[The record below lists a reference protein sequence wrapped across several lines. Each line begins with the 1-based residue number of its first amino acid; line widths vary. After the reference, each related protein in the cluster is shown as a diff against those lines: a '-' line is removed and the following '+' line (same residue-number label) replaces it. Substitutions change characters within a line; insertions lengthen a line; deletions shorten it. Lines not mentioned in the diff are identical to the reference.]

1 MGWSNYGKE
10 FIMYSPKMKAAV
22 HSIKP
27 PKDFQISIAD
37 YDKFLAIQFYES
49 HWRHLND
56 NERLRCIQYMTRIK
70 TVLELLGASVTLDPI
85 LDIKYND
92 ERTI

>member
-1 MGWSNYGKE
+1 
-10 FIMYSPKMKAAV
+10 MYTDKMKR
-22 HSIKP
+22 SIRSVKA
-27 PKDFQISIAD
+27 PKDFQITIAD

-56 NERLRCIQYMTRIK
+56 NERLRCIEYMMKVKNI
-70 TVLELLGASVTLDPI
+70 LESLGANVTLDPI

-92 ERTI
+92 ERQL

>member
-1 MGWSNYGKE
+1 
-10 FIMYSPKMKAAV
+10 MYTSKMKHAIRSVKA
-22 HSIKP
+22 

-37 YDKFLAIQFYES
+37 YDHFLAIQFYES

-56 NERLRCIQYMTRIK
+56 NERLRCIEYMTKVKNI
-70 TVLELLGASVTLDPI
+70 LESLGANVSLDPI

-92 ERTI
+92 EGQL

>member
-1 MGWSNYGKE
+1 
-10 FIMYSPKMKAAV
+10 MYTDKMKR
-22 HSIKP
+22 SIRSVKA
-27 PKDFQISIAD
+27 PKDFQITIAD

-56 NERLRCIQYMTRIK
+56 KERLRCIEYMMKIK
-70 TVLELLGASVTLDPI
+70 SILESLGANVSLDPI

-92 ERTI
+92 ERQL